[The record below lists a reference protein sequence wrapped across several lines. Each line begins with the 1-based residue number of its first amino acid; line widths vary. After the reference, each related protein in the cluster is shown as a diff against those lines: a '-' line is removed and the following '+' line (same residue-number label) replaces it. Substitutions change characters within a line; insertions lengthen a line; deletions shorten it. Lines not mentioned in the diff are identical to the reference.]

1 MYPIGKLLNV
11 AGSIALG
18 ILSYNTWRFISFHLA
33 LYGDRKLDR
42 YKSKNQRSWAIVTGA
57 SAGIG
62 LGYAEELIT
71 RGFGVII
78 FGHKLDE
85 LQQAEIHLR
94 TISDNSD
101 IRIVKLDAI
110 TASPTEIKDALNE
123 FKQLHITILIN
134 NVGGAVSWPFYK
146 PSREHT
152 ADEVDN
158 TINLNARAVKGF
170 IASFSRA
177 ISREMKATGVA
188 INSIVVYP
196 GDVHSQ
202 ANTSGLAPFSPSSR
216 EYAKM
221 ALDRVVTAVRQGRNE
236 MSPFWMHGISGVLD
250 FVPEFLVQSLTQTS
264 LEGKL
269 EAQAEQMMKV
279 KEL

>member
-1 MYPIGKLLNV
+1 M
-11 AGSIALG
+11 G
-18 ILSYNTWRFISFHLA
+18 IPWLCTYS
-33 LYGDRKLDR
+33 
-42 YKSKNQRSWAIVTGA
+42 
-57 SAGIG
+57 
-62 LGYAEELIT
+62 
-71 RGFGVII
+71 
-78 FGHKLDE
+78 
-85 LQQAEIHLR
+85 
-94 TISDNSD
+94 
-101 IRIVKLDAI
+101 
-110 TASPTEIKDALNE
+110 
-123 FKQLHITILIN
+123 
-134 NVGGAVSWPFYK
+134 
-146 PSREHT
+146 
-152 ADEVDN
+152 
-158 TINLNARAVKGF
+158 AVKGF